1 MSTMGLLTGSIDRRK
16 ARRMGKASS
25 RGMRILRATARQ
37 RIRAITVGAIA
48 TQGKGQWLVI
58 IRDPSSIRGAFGV
71 NSGARIGTRS
81 IMAIADIRV
90 SVKTRLRV
98 ATLKL
103 TDEDNTG
110 LKRVLSNLFVMTF
123 RIPCTLATDSN

>member
-1 MSTMGLLTGSIDRRK
+1 MSTMGLLTGSIDIMK
-16 ARRMGKASS
+16 ARIMGKASP
-25 RGMRILRATARQ
+25 RGMCILHATARQ

-48 TQGKGQWLVI
+48 TQGKDQWLVI
-58 IRDPSSIRGAFGV
+58 IRDPSSIRGVFGM

-81 IMAIADIRV
+81 IMAIADIKV
-90 SVKTRLRV
+90 SVTTRLRV
-98 ATLKL
+98 ATSKL

-110 LKRVLSNLFVMTF
+110 LRSVLSNLFMTC